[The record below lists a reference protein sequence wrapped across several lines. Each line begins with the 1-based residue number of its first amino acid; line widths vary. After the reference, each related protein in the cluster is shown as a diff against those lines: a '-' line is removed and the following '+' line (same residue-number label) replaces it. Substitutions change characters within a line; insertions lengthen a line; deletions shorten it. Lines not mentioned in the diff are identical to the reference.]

1 MSIGRAQAA
10 QAALST
16 VRAWLISRFSRSP
29 HIQTTAVLDIMGWF
43 RGLYASVAQAG
54 IVAGALCIFVVPR
67 FVDGSGTKEEALLER
82 LRVEADRALVSGE
95 RNELRGLAT
104 AVVTGFGHVRGIR
117 LRATRGDVIEAI
129 PPASMRDGAPPRVLQ
144 LASGGTLEVL
154 LDEPALLDGGAM
166 ATLIGALATMLM
178 TMWILRRRVRG
189 PIEELRHRIPALG
202 RDSTNAPIAGACE
215 EVRLLESDL
224 VVAASRIIDRD
235 QSSRASLVEMESAF
249 ERIHTVFRSIDE
261 AVVVVDGSGNR
272 VFANPS
278 AVVMFGLDEHA
289 SDEKRFMEWPEP
301 MRVRL
306 VEGQLAAARTASPVR
321 VTALEN
327 EGRVFDVSINPL
339 RRDRIDADESMLGVA
354 FVFVD
359 RTKAYEVRRMKED
372 FLSSVS
378 HELRTP
384 LTSIRSFTELLMQ
397 LSPSD
402 GEEVWME
409 FLQIIQTESD
419 RLTRLVDGLL
429 DLNSVETDRR
439 GLELAAH
446 DLAVILDDVLAVLA
460 ASIVVK
466 RMDVELFIDP
476 TLPLASVDGDGIHQ
490 VFSNIVANAC
500 KFVPNGGT
508 LRISAHEGEER
519 RSIRVEFEDSG
530 PGVPAAEV
538 EAIFEKFSQGS
549 HDLTDK
555 PEGTGLGLAICRE
568 LLMRMGGKITC
579 AASPALGGARF
590 AVEVP
595 RAETS
600 QRRAPSTSRFER
612 LSRTLRVPA
621 ALAGRST

>member
-1 MSIGRAQAA
+1 
-10 QAALST
+10 
-16 VRAWLISRFSRSP
+16 
-29 HIQTTAVLDIMGWF
+29 MGWS

-54 IVAGALCIFVVPR
+54 IVAGVLCIFVVPR
-67 FVDGSGTKEEALLER
+67 FVDGSGTKEEALMER

-117 LRATRGDVIEAI
+117 LRANRGDVIEAI
-129 PPASMRDGAPPRVLQ
+129 PQASTRDGGPPRVLQ
-144 LASGGTLEVL
+144 LENGGTLEVL
-154 LDEPALLDGGAM
+154 LDEPSLLDAGGI
-166 ATLIGALATMLM
+166 ATLIGALTSMLM
-178 TMWILRRRVRG
+178 IMWFLGRRVRG

-202 RDSTNAPIAGACE
+202 RDSNDAPIAGACE

-224 VVAASRIIDRD
+224 MVAASRIIDRD
-235 QSSRASLVEMESAF
+235 QSSRASLIEMESAF

-289 SDEKRFMEWPEP
+289 PDEKRFMEWPEP

-306 VEGQLAAARTASPVR
+306 VEGQLAAVRTGSPVR

-327 EGRVFDVSINPL
+327 DGRVFDVSINPL
-339 RRDRIDADESMLGVA
+339 RRDRIDVDESMLGVA

-466 RMDVELFIDP
+466 SMDVELFIDP

-500 KFVPNGGT
+500 KFVPQGGT
-508 LRISAHEGEER
+508 LRISAHEDEER
-519 RSIRVEFEDSG
+519 RSIRVEFEDTG
-530 PGVPAAEV
+530 PGVPAAQV
-538 EAIFEKFSQGS
+538 ETIFEKFSQGS

-568 LLMRMGGKITC
+568 LVMRMGGKISC
-579 AASPALGGARF
+579 AASPSLGGARF
-590 AVEVP
+590 TVEVP

-621 ALAGRST
+621 ALVGRST